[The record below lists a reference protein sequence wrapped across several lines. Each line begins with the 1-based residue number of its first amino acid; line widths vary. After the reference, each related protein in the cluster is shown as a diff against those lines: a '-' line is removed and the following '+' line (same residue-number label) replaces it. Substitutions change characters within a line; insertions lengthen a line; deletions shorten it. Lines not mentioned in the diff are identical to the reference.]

1 MQIMCSVLRFYTEL
15 HPALNK
21 KKETEQIKVGFALE
35 FSYFLLS
42 YNNVNDER
50 GIRVFNLL
58 MKSKPANFNPLK
70 ILLYRDPLH

>member
-15 HPALNK
+15 HPASNK
-21 KKETEQIKVGFALE
+21 KRNGTFRSKLGLLWSFPTF
-35 FSYFLLS
+35 FSL
-42 YNNVNDER
+42 NNVNDER

-70 ILLYRDPLH
+70 ILLYRDLLR